1 MANTKFGELPRDAIV
16 GVYMKVHTLKEGDM
30 VVSVLGAL
38 FTGSCTTQM
47 GWEYSVTSRKT

>member
-47 GWEYSVTSRKT
+47 DWEYSVTSRKT

>member
-38 FTGSCTTQM
+38 CTAQM
-47 GWEYSVTSRKT
+47 GWEYWVTSRKA